1 SERTVR
7 ALLSRGVK
15 DLRVSNRSLERAKDL
30 AETVGGLPVP
40 FETWLEHCRE
50 IDILIASTSAESFL
64 LTRDVLDPI
73 LRQRLDCPLFIIDI
87 AVPRNVDPEVN
98 QLGSVYLYDMD
109 SLQSVAQQSLELRR
123 QQISAAEAIITE
135 HVANFQQ
142 MLARDMDWRVRNNV
156 LPPIAPEARLR
167 ASES

>member
-1 SERTVR
+1 
-7 ALLSRGVK
+7 
-15 DLRVSNRSLERAKDL
+15 
-30 AETVGGLPVP
+30 
-40 FETWLEHCRE
+40 
-50 IDILIASTSAESFL
+50 
-64 LTRDVLDPI
+64 LDPI

-109 SLQSVAQQSLELRR
+109 SLQSVAQRSLELRR
-123 QQISAAEAIITE
+123 QQISAAEVIITE
-135 HVANFQQ
+135 HVANFQE